1 MTTIN
6 SLSGGKTSS
15 YLASNYKA
23 DVDMFAMVCIDN
35 HNAAGWLRYNK
46 KLLQYANDKLEK
58 FIPEYGEFRATA
70 EDPIIIQT
78 MMDLEQKIGRNIT
91 WVRGISYDVLINK
104 MGFIPNQIKSFCT
117 TKMKLEPIF
126 EECYLNYGTDIEMR
140 LGIRY
145 DEPDRLEDI
154 GTSFKFPVSC
164 NLYGQCRQNHQEIEW
179 RKLSF
184 PLEEDKIMHPHVVQY
199 WNDHND
205 VVFAD
210 DSNCQM
216 CFWKNEQ
223 QLRKNFDKN
232 PAVMSWAGVAEDIQG
247 STFKKDIS
255 ILDIK
260 KLGLQLDFNFGTG
273 AENCKSGYC
282 GG

>member
-1 MTTIN
+1 MVTIN

-15 YLASNYKA
+15 YLAANYEA

-58 FIPEYGEFRATA
+58 FIPKYGEFRATA

-78 MMDLEQKIGRNIT
+78 MMNLEQKIGREIT
-91 WVRGISYDVLINK
+91 WVRGISFDVLINQSN
-104 MGFIPNQIKSFCT
+104 FIPNQIKSFCT
-117 TKMKLEPIF
+117 TEMKMKPIF
-126 EECYLNYGTDIEMR
+126 EECFLNYGTDIEMR

-145 DEPDRLEDI
+145 DEPERKNTI
-154 GTSFKFPVSC
+154 GDTFKFPISC
-164 NLYGQCRQNHQEIEW
+164 NLYGQGRQNHTEIKW
-179 RKLSF
+179 REVSF
-184 PLEEDKIMHPHVVQY
+184 PLDQDKILHPHIVNY
-199 WNDHND
+199 WNEADD

-210 DSNCQM
+210 DTNCQM
-216 CFWKNEQ
+216 CFWKPEQ

-232 PAVMSWAGVAEDIQG
+232 PQIMQLSSVLEDMVG
-247 STFKKDIS
+247 STFKKSMSLLEIQ
-255 ILDIK
+255 

-273 AENCKSGYC
+273 AENCKSGFC

>member
-1 MTTIN
+1 MITIN

-15 YLASNYKA
+15 YLAANYQA

-35 HNAAGWLRYNK
+35 HNASGWLRYNK

-70 EDPIIIQT
+70 EDPLIIQT

-91 WVRGISYDVLINK
+91 WVRGISFDVLINK
-104 MGFIPNQIKSFCT
+104 LNFIPNQIKSICT
-117 TKMKLEPIF
+117 TEMKLKPIF
-126 EECYLNYGTDIEMR
+126 EECFLNYGTDIEMR
-140 LGIRY
+140 LGIRH
-145 DEPDRLEDI
+145 DEPERIKDI
-154 GTSFKFPVSC
+154 GNTFKFPVSC
-164 NLYGQCRQNHQEIEW
+164 NLYGQGRQNHIEIEW
-179 RKLSF
+179 RKLLY
-184 PLEEDKIMHPHVVQY
+184 PLDDDKILHRHIVDY
-199 WNDHND
+199 WNKSND

-210 DSNCQM
+210 DTNCQM

-232 PAVMSWAGVAEDIQG
+232 PQVMSWAGVAEDMIG

-255 ILDIK
+255 LLDIK
-260 KLGLQLDFNFGTG
+260 KIGLQLDFIFGTG
-273 AENCKSGYC
+273 AENCKSGFC